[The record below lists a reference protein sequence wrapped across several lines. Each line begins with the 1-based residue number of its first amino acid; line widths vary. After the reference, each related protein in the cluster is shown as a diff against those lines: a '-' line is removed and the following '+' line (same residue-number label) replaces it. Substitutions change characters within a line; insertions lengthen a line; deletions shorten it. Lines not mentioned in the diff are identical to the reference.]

1 MDVTRFRS
9 FAERYVIERA
19 STFKSD
25 TEMQDAW
32 SAVERAK
39 SIYKHIE
46 NVAEVEA
53 RKDMVSGGEATQ
65 GPQASPGNTGAF
77 ASAQT
82 LAQKI
87 GIARRAIGVAGP
99 QGPGAINSSSWT
111 GRKSP

>member
-19 STFKSD
+19 STFKAD

-53 RKDMVSGGEATQ
+53 RKDQKVAMPDKDHRQHRATQ
-65 GPQASPGNTGAF
+65 GNTGTVQA
-77 ASAQT
+77 
-82 LAQKI
+82 LAQRVI
-87 GIARRAIGVAGP
+87 AARRAMQSAQIAP
-99 QGPGAINSSSWT
+99 AINSQSWT
-111 GRKSP
+111 GRKGKGP

>member
-19 STFKSD
+19 STFKGD
-25 TEMQDAW
+25 TEMEDAW

-46 NVAEVEA
+46 NVANVEDA
-53 RKDMVSGGEATQ
+53 KEHPYTEASGKPA
-65 GPQASPGNTGAF
+65 PMTGAPTT
-77 ASAQT
+77 AGQTSAVGVY
-82 LAQKI
+82 ARPPI
-87 GIARRAIGVAGP
+87 GAKRGGLGTPVV
-99 QGPGAINSSSWT
+99 NSQSWT

>member
-19 STFKSD
+19 GTFKAD

-32 SAVERAK
+32 NAVERAK

-46 NVAEVEA
+46 NVANVEA
-53 RKDMVSGGEATQ
+53 DRVSGGEATQ
-65 GPQASPGNTGAF
+65 APQS
-77 ASAQT
+77 
-82 LAQKI
+82 
-87 GIARRAIGVAGP
+87 
-99 QGPGAINSSSWT
+99 GPGLPGSLAVSARPRITTPQSIVAVPPAINSQSWT

>member
-1 MDVTRFRS
+1 MDVTRFRL

-19 STFKSD
+19 STFKAD

-53 RKDMVSGGEATQ
+53 RKDQGGDANKDHRQHRATLVQ
-65 GPQASPGNTGAF
+65 CKHWRNG
-77 ASAQT
+77 
-82 LAQKI
+82 
-87 GIARRAIGVAGP
+87 
-99 QGPGAINSSSWT
+99 
-111 GRKSP
+111 

>member
-53 RKDMVSGGEATQ
+53 CKDIVSGGEATQ
-65 GPQASPGNTGAF
+65 APQASPGNTGAY
-77 ASAQT
+77 ST
-82 LAQKI
+82 LAQKVTS
-87 GIARRAIGVAGP
+87 ARRAIATLGP
-99 QGPGAINSSSWT
+99 QGPAAINSQSWT

>member
-19 STFKSD
+19 STFKAD

-46 NVAEVEA
+46 NVADVEA
-53 RKDMVSGGEATQ
+53 RKDQGGAPTERSQ
-65 GPQASPGNTGAF
+65 SSPGNTGTIQGTVQSLAAKI
-77 ASAQT
+77 AS
-82 LAQKI
+82 
-87 GIARRAIGVAGP
+87 ARRAVI
-99 QGPGAINSSSWT
+99 QGPSGPPAINSQSWT